1 MRQDFYSILAEN
13 SLVIESILNAIERM
27 RFVEQQNTFCDI
39 IDTNITKENVFCNN
53 DKLLQ
58 VQKDL
63 ESILK
68 ESIISFVNSRDLNDL
83 LSRYGITTKDVI
95 IELIKY
101 N

>member
-13 SLVIESILNAIERM
+13 SLVIESILNAIESI
-27 RFVEQQNTFCDI
+27 RFVESQNTFCDI
-39 IDTNITKENVFCNN
+39 MDTSITKENVFCNN

-68 ESIISFVNSRDLNDL
+68 ESIISFINSRNLDNL
-83 LSRYGITTKDVI
+83 LSKYGITQKDVI
-95 IELIKY
+95 LELIEY